1 MDGVPLASTEPAARP
16 SFSRLEITVPEP
28 SLISE
33 WNSEDLHEF
42 HSSSKNHQNESEIPE
57 PPTHL
62 REKRF
67 VPNRPR
73 RSEPT
78 PLRPMNREF
87 KKIKSFLSPT
97 LSEFASSNDGE
108 NFIEEHK

>member
-1 MDGVPLASTEPAARP
+1 MDGVPLASPEPAARP

-28 SLISE
+28 SLVSE

-42 HSSSKNHQNESEIPE
+42 HSSSKNHQNEIDSPE

-78 PLRPMNREF
+78 PLRPMNRKPKNI
-87 KKIKSFLSPT
+87 KKIFPLRQAVTFL
-97 LSEFASSNDGE
+97 
-108 NFIEEHK
+108 